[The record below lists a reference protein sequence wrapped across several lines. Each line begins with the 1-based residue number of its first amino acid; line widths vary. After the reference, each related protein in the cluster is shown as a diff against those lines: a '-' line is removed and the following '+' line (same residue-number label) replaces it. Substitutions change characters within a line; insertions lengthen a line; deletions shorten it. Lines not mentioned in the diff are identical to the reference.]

1 MSWDRTAKVG
11 HFSTLFK
18 IVTLRTAQ
26 NGTEDG
32 PPPEGARLLKLYAP
46 GGRNIPAVRFF
57 DAVTR

>member
-57 DAVTR
+57 